1 MRLLYVFM
9 RFMLNGSVHLKVFV
23 FLHTFY
29 LFFVAIATR
38 RIWKAKIF
46 MMMQMDANND
56 TQVASVVQIQ
66 LFILRSTAHTHTH
79 FHGVYVFGIKFAKFL
94 FAQTYFIYLLG
105 HTSSFLSLDFVW
117 IMNQIATLKIWN
129 VSKHLEMFTPLSHFG
144 EYIRSWDWIAT
155 RNYVSYN
162 ENRQILCV
170 KFGKTKTFT

>member
-1 MRLLYVFM
+1 MHPSHPLVHHHRSNLHSCVFNYSLKSISLNSVFFLILVFFSSFCTTFNWMRLLYVFM

-79 FHGVYVFGIKFAKFL
+79 IFTVSMCSASNSQNFCLHKRILSIYSAILRHF
-94 FAQTYFIYLLG
+94 YLL
-105 HTSSFLSLDFVW
+105 
-117 IMNQIATLKIWN
+117 
-129 VSKHLEMFTPLSHFG
+129 
-144 EYIRSWDWIAT
+144 
-155 RNYVSYN
+155 
-162 ENRQILCV
+162 ILCESWI
-170 KFGKTKTFT
+170 K